1 MEEKIVKLGVV
12 GLGRGLL
19 MACEALLNKNV
30 KLCAVCDNNKI
41 RLTDARK
48 TLEKDKKIK
57 DVLYFEEFSKMLE
70 ADIDAVIVATDAT
83 KHTSFSI
90 EAIKA
95 GKHVLS
101 EIPTVDSLDD
111 AKKLR
116 ETVRENPDIKYM
128 VGENC
133 CFWAFIEAWKKMY
146 EENEFGEIVYA
157 ESEYLHSKQ
166 KNEYEKPSDPK
177 HWRVIYPAIKYLTHN
192 LGPLL
197 YIMNDRVVSVTC
209 IESDIKYNPYRKG
222 PATGAALFKTAKG
235 AIIRILICFGAYVGF
250 DHKFRLIGT
259 KGTIETD
266 NTKAY
271 NVSHSFAR
279 LSDIPESLKDR
290 VMVEL

>member
-111 AKKLR
+111 AK
-116 ETVRENPDIKYM
+116 
-128 VGENC
+128 
-133 CFWAFIEAWKKMY
+133 
-146 EENEFGEIVYA
+146 
-157 ESEYLHSKQ
+157 
-166 KNEYEKPSDPK
+166 
-177 HWRVIYPAIKYLTHN
+177 
-192 LGPLL
+192 
-197 YIMNDRVVSVTC
+197 
-209 IESDIKYNPYRKG
+209 
-222 PATGAALFKTAKG
+222 
-235 AIIRILICFGAYVGF
+235 
-250 DHKFRLIGT
+250 
-259 KGTIETD
+259 
-266 NTKAY
+266 
-271 NVSHSFAR
+271 
-279 LSDIPESLKDR
+279 
-290 VMVEL
+290 